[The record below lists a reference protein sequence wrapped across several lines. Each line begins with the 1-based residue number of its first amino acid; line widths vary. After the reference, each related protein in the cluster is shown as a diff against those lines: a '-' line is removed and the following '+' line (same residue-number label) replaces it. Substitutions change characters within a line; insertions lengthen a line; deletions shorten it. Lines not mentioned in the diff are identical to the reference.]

1 MTKITTQDPS
11 FIIDSAQQTLQIE
24 LEALNDLK
32 SQFNTDFVEA
42 VNQILNCS
50 GRVIVAGLGKSG
62 HIARKISATLSST
75 GTPSYFLH
83 AAEAI
88 HGDLGVMTSQDIL
101 IAISYSGAGTEI
113 MSIISVAKRLGTHV
127 IAITGNPK
135 SNIAINADTHLNV
148 HVKQEACPL
157 NLAPTASTTATLV
170 MGDAL
175 AIACLQAKGFNEQD
189 FARSHP
195 GGALGRKLLTYVRDI
210 MRTDDELP
218 TVAPDAYV
226 TDSLAEMSNKSM
238 GMIIITDAQ
247 CKPIGIFT
255 DGDLR
260 RLIVKQGDIRK
271 TAVKDSMT
279 INPQTISPNV
289 LATQAAAIMEQKK
302 INQILVTDDEGILIG
317 AIQMHDLLEK
327 KVI

>member
-1 MTKITTQDPS
+1 MTPNINNDPN
-11 FIIDSAQQTLQIE
+11 FIIDSGLKTLQTE
-24 LEALNDLK
+24 LNALVELK
-32 SQFNTDFVEA
+32 NRFDHEFAQA

-88 HGDLGVMTSQDIL
+88 HGDLGLMTSEDIL
-101 IAISYSGAGTEI
+101 IAISYSGSGTEL

-127 IAITGNPK
+127 IAITGDPN
-135 SNIAINADTHLNV
+135 SSIAVNANTHINV
-148 HVKQEACPL
+148 HVQKEACPL

-170 MGDAL
+170 MGDAI

-210 MRTDDELP
+210 MRTGQDLP
-218 TVAPDAYV
+218 TVTPETFV

-238 GMIIITDAQ
+238 GMIIVVNQ
-247 CKPIGIFT
+247 ENQPIGIFT

-260 RLIVKQGDIRK
+260 RLIVKKGDIRK
-271 TAVKDSMT
+271 TAVKDCMT
-279 INPQTISPNV
+279 TNPHTIKSNI
-289 LATQAAAIMEQKK
+289 LATHAAAIMEQKK
-302 INQILVTDDEGILIG
+302 INQILVTDESGTLIG
-317 AIQMHDLLEK
+317 AIQMHDLLAK

>member
-1 MTKITTQDPS
+1 MTENINHDPS
-11 FIIDSAQQTLQIE
+11 FIIASAQQTLKIE
-24 LEALNDLK
+24 LDALKELK
-32 SQFNTDFVEA
+32 GRFNADFAQA

-88 HGDLGVMTSQDIL
+88 HGDLGLMTSQDTL
-101 IAISYSGAGTEI
+101 IAISYSGAGTEL
-113 MSIISVAKRLGTHV
+113 MSIISVARRLDTHV

-135 SNIAINADTHLNV
+135 SNIAINSNTHLNV
-148 HVKQEACPL
+148 HVAKEACPL

-210 MRTDDELP
+210 MRTGDELP
-218 TVAPDAYV
+218 IVGPDVYV

-247 CKPIGIFT
+247 RKPVGIFT

-271 TAVKDSMT
+271 TAVKDCMT
-279 INPQTISPNV
+279 TNPQTINPDI
-289 LATQAAAIMEQKK
+289 LATQAAATMEQKK
-302 INQILVTDDEGILIG
+302 INQILVTDSNDILIG
-317 AIQMHDLLEK
+317 AIQMHDLLAK